1 MMAAR
6 VEAADAI
13 SANEP
18 RISGAQA
25 GTLCG
30 LFAER
35 VRLSGDAV
43 AYRQFDA
50 LTGVWRLYT
59 WRDMAALAASRQRV
73 LAREALQAGE
83 RVAVMLPNGVD
94 WVAFDQALLC
104 MRLISVPAF
113 SHDSAE
119 NVGYI
124 LANSGAKV
132 LVADPV
138 RLEKL
143 QSKPENLAPLQR
155 IIITGNPRQPPP
167 HNAVVVPAAG
177 EFTPGGEGDLDDVG
191 GGVGGSS
198 VGGKAV
204 GGGSGG
210 GKPVGGGS
218 GKTAGDN
225 SGKAAAADS
234 GNAGDDNSGKVA
246 GSSSDA
252 NGGKVTGSGS
262 GDANG
267 EPPAPGDVATIV
279 YTSGTT
285 GPAKGVVL
293 THENLLGNVAAT
305 SDFVR
310 YIGSDN
316 LFLSFLP
323 LSHTFERTIGYY
335 LSMMIGAQVAY
346 ARSIQQLKEDLLTL
360 RPTVLVSVPRI
371 YEQVYSRLQAA
382 LEERPAPL
390 RRVFSAAVAVGW
402 RRLGSSPLSLLC
414 RLLWPLFDALVAR
427 GFRRNLGGRLRYA
440 LSGGAAL
447 PPEIGRTLT
456 ALGVP
461 VYQGYGLTETGP
473 VVSVNRP
480 GGPADSIGVPIEGVE
495 VRIGDNSELLTRS
508 RYVMREYWG
517 NPDATAQALDKE
529 GWMHTGDQARMDESG
544 HLYIIGRIKE
554 IIVMANGEKAPP
566 ADMEHALLADAWFT
580 QAMVHG
586 EGRPFLVALLVLA
599 DEVSERHPQDTA
611 DLEAE
616 AMKRV
621 RARLS
626 GSASYA
632 RVRRVVV
639 LREPWTVDNGLLT
652 PTLKLKRHRIAE
664 RYAGEIEKAYTGY

>member
-1 MMAAR
+1 MAAR
-6 VEAADAI
+6 DAAADAI
-13 SANEP
+13 SGSEP

-50 LTGVWRLYT
+50 LTGEWRRYT
-59 WRDMAALAASRQRV
+59 WRDMAALAASRRRV

-83 RVAVMLPNGVD
+83 RVAMMLPNGVD
-94 WVAFDQALLC
+94 WVAFDQALLA

-143 QSKPENLAPLQR
+143 QSRPEILAPLQR
-155 IIITGNPRQPPP
+155 IIVTGDPRQPPP
-167 HNAVVVPAAG
+167 RNTLTVPAAG
-177 EFTPGGEGDLDDVG
+177 EFTPGGEGDLDDGGEAGG
-191 GGVGGSS
+191 GGVG
-198 VGGKAV
+198 
-204 GGGSGG
+204 
-210 GKPVGGGS
+210 
-218 GKTAGDN
+218 AG
-225 SGKAAAADS
+225 
-234 GNAGDDNSGKVA
+234 AGGKVA
-246 GSSSDA
+246 GSGSGGAGGDGNSGEAGGASDGFDTDSA
-252 NGGKVTGSGS
+252 GGGGKVAADGS
-262 GDANG
+262 GDAGG

-305 SDFVR
+305 CDFVR
-310 YIGSDN
+310 HIGSDN

-346 ARSIQQLKEDLLTL
+346 TRSIQQLKEDLLTL
-360 RPTVLVSVPRI
+360 KPTVLVSVPRI

-382 LEERPAPL
+382 LEQRPAL
-390 RRVFSAAVAVGW
+390 ARRVFSAAVAVGW
-402 RRLGSSPLSLLC
+402 RRLGSSSASLLC

-473 VVSVNRP
+473 VVSVNAP
-480 GGPADSIGVPIEGVE
+480 GGPADGIGVPIDGVE
-495 VRIGDNSELLTRS
+495 VRIGDNNELLTRS

-517 NPDATAQALDKE
+517 NAEATALALDE
-529 GWMHTGDQARMDESG
+529 DGWMHTGDQARMDDSG
-544 HLYIIGRIKE
+544 GLYIIGRIKE

-599 DEVSERHPQDTA
+599 DEVAERYPQDSA
-611 DLEAE
+611 DLETE

-639 LREPWTVDNGLLT
+639 LREAWTVDNGLLT

-664 RYAGEIEKAYTGY
+664 RYAGEIEGAYSGY

>member
-1 MMAAR
+1 M
-6 VEAADAI
+6 DAI
-13 SANEP
+13 SGGEP
-18 RISGAQA
+18 RISGRQA

-50 LTGVWRLYT
+50 LTGTWRHYT
-59 WRDMAALAASRQRV
+59 WRDMAALAASRRRV

-94 WVAFDQALLC
+94 WVAFDQALLG

-138 RLEKL
+138 RLERL
-143 QSKPENLAPLQR
+143 QSKPEILAPLQR
-155 IIITGNPRQPPP
+155 IIVTGEPRQPPP
-167 HNAVVVPAAG
+167 RNAVAVPAAG
-177 EFTPGGEGDLDDVG
+177 EFTPGGDGDLDDVG
-191 GGVGGSS
+191 
-198 VGGKAV
+198 AAP
-204 GGGSGG
+204 
-210 GKPVGGGS
+210 PV
-218 GKTAGDN
+218 
-225 SGKAAAADS
+225 
-234 GNAGDDNSGKVA
+234 
-246 GSSSDA
+246 
-252 NGGKVTGSGS
+252 
-262 GDANG
+262 
-267 EPPAPGDVATIV
+267 PGDVATIV

-293 THENLLGNVAAT
+293 THGNLLGNVAAT
-305 SDFVR
+305 SDFVH

-323 LSHTFERTIGYY
+323 LSHTFERTVGYY

-371 YEQVYSRLQAA
+371 YEQVYNRLQAA
-382 LEERPAPL
+382 LEERPAYL
-390 RRVFSAAVAVGW
+390 RRVFDAAVAVGW
-402 RRLGSSPLSLLC
+402 RRSGSSPLALLC

-427 GFRRNLGGRLRYA
+427 DFRRNLGGRLRYA

-447 PPEIGRTLT
+447 PPDIGRTLT

-473 VVSVNRP
+473 VVSVNWP
-480 GGPADSIGVPIEGVE
+480 GGPADSIGVPIDGVE
-495 VRIGDNSELLTRS
+495 VRIGDNNELLTRS

-517 NPDATAQALDKE
+517 NPEATAHALDGE
-529 GWMHTGDQARMDESG
+529 GWMHTGDQARMDEDG
-544 HLYIIGRIKE
+544 RLYIIGRLKE

-566 ADMEHALLADAWFT
+566 ADMEHALLADAWFA

-599 DEVSERHPQDTA
+599 DEVIERYPQDTEG
-611 DLEAE
+611 LEAE

-632 RVRRVVV
+632 RVRRVVL

-664 RYAGEIEKAYTGY
+664 CYAEEIEGAYRGY

>member
-1 MMAAR
+1 MAAR
-6 VEAADAI
+6 DAAADAI
-13 SANEP
+13 SGSEP

-50 LTGVWRLYT
+50 LTGEWRRYT
-59 WRDMAALAASRQRV
+59 WRDMAALAASRRRV

-83 RVAVMLPNGVD
+83 RVAMMLPNGVD
-94 WVAFDQALLC
+94 WVAFDQALLA

-143 QSKPENLAPLQR
+143 QSRPEILAPLQR
-155 IIITGNPRQPPP
+155 IIVTGDPRQPPP
-167 HNAVVVPAAG
+167 RNTLTVPAAG
-177 EFTPGGEGDLDDVG
+177 EFTPGGEGDLDDGGEG
-191 GGVGGSS
+191 GGVGAG
-198 VGGKAV
+198 VG
-204 GGGSGG
+204 
-210 GKPVGGGS
+210 
-218 GKTAGDN
+218 
-225 SGKAAAADS
+225 
-234 GNAGDDNSGKVA
+234 GKVA
-246 GSSSDA
+246 GSGSGGAGGDGNSGEAGGASDGFDTA
-252 NGGKVTGSGS
+252 SAGGGGKVNADGS
-262 GDANG
+262 GDADG
-267 EPPAPGDVATIV
+267 APPAPGDVATIV

-305 SDFVR
+305 CDFVR
-310 YIGSDN
+310 HIGSDN

-346 ARSIQQLKEDLLTL
+346 TRSIQQLKEDLLTL
-360 RPTVLVSVPRI
+360 KPTVLVSVPRI

-382 LEERPAPL
+382 LEQRPAL
-390 RRVFSAAVAVGW
+390 ARRVFSAAVAVGW
-402 RRLGSSPLSLLC
+402 RRLGSSPASLLC

-473 VVSVNRP
+473 VVSVNAP
-480 GGPADSIGVPIEGVE
+480 GGPADGIGVPIDGVE
-495 VRIGDNSELLTRS
+495 VRIGDNNELLTRS

-517 NPDATAQALDKE
+517 NTEATALALDE
-529 GWMHTGDQARMDESG
+529 DGWMHTGDQARMDDSG
-544 HLYIIGRIKE
+544 GLYIIGRIKE

-599 DEVSERHPQDTA
+599 DEVAERYPQDSA
-611 DLEAE
+611 DLETE

-639 LREPWTVDNGLLT
+639 LREAWTVDNGLLT

-664 RYAGEIEKAYTGY
+664 RYAGEIEGAYSGY

>member
-1 MMAAR
+1 M
-6 VEAADAI
+6 DAI
-13 SANEP
+13 SGGEP
-18 RISGAQA
+18 RISGRQA

-50 LTGVWRLYT
+50 LTGTWRHYT
-59 WRDMAALAASRQRV
+59 WRDMAALAASRRRV

-94 WVAFDQALLC
+94 WVAFDQALLG

-138 RLEKL
+138 RLERL
-143 QSKPENLAPLQR
+143 QSKPEILAPLQR
-155 IIITGNPRQPPP
+155 IIVTGEPRQPPP
-167 HNAVVVPAAG
+167 RNAVAVPAAG
-177 EFTPGGEGDLDDVG
+177 EFTPGGDGDLDDVG
-191 GGVGGSS
+191 
-198 VGGKAV
+198 AAP
-204 GGGSGG
+204 
-210 GKPVGGGS
+210 PV
-218 GKTAGDN
+218 
-225 SGKAAAADS
+225 
-234 GNAGDDNSGKVA
+234 
-246 GSSSDA
+246 
-252 NGGKVTGSGS
+252 
-262 GDANG
+262 
-267 EPPAPGDVATIV
+267 PGDVATIV

-293 THENLLGNVAAT
+293 THGNLLGNVAAT
-305 SDFVR
+305 SDFVH

-323 LSHTFERTIGYY
+323 LSHTFERTVGYY

-371 YEQVYSRLQAA
+371 YEQVYNRLQAA
-382 LEERPAPL
+382 LEERPAYL
-390 RRVFSAAVAVGW
+390 RRVFDAAVAVGW
-402 RRLGSSPLSLLC
+402 RRSGSSPLALLC

-427 GFRRNLGGRLRYA
+427 DFRRNLGGRLRYA

-447 PPEIGRTLT
+447 PPDIGRTLT

-473 VVSVNRP
+473 VVSVNWP
-480 GGPADSIGVPIEGVE
+480 GGPADSIGVPIDGVE
-495 VRIGDNSELLTRS
+495 VRIGDNNELLTRS

-517 NPDATAQALDKE
+517 NPEATAHALDGE
-529 GWMHTGDQARMDESG
+529 GWMHTGDQARMDEDG
-544 HLYIIGRIKE
+544 RLYIIGRLKE

-566 ADMEHALLADAWFT
+566 ADMEHALLADAWFA

-599 DEVSERHPQDTA
+599 DEVIERYPQDTEG
-611 DLEAE
+611 LEAE

-632 RVRRVVV
+632 RVRRVVL

-664 RYAGEIEKAYTGY
+664 CYAEEIEGA

>member
-1 MMAAR
+1 MAAR
-6 VEAADAI
+6 DAAADAI
-13 SANEP
+13 SGSEP

-50 LTGVWRLYT
+50 LTGEWRRYT
-59 WRDMAALAASRQRV
+59 WRDMAALAASRRRV

-83 RVAVMLPNGVD
+83 RVAMMLPNGVD
-94 WVAFDQALLC
+94 WVAFDQALLA

-143 QSKPENLAPLQR
+143 QSRPEILAPLQR
-155 IIITGNPRQPPP
+155 IIVTGDPRQPPP
-167 HNAVVVPAAG
+167 RNTLTVPAAG
-177 EFTPGGEGDLDDVG
+177 EFTPGGEGDLDDGGEAGG
-191 GGVGGSS
+191 GGVGAG
-198 VGGKAV
+198 VG
-204 GGGSGG
+204 
-210 GKPVGGGS
+210 
-218 GKTAGDN
+218 
-225 SGKAAAADS
+225 
-234 GNAGDDNSGKVA
+234 GKVA
-246 GSSSDA
+246 GSGSGGAGGDGNSGEAGGASDGFDTDSA
-252 NGGKVTGSGS
+252 GGGGKVNADGS
-262 GDANG
+262 GDAGG

-305 SDFVR
+305 CDFVR
-310 YIGSDN
+310 HIGSDN

-346 ARSIQQLKEDLLTL
+346 TRSIQQLKEDLLTL
-360 RPTVLVSVPRI
+360 KPTVLVSVPRI

-382 LEERPAPL
+382 LEQRPAL
-390 RRVFSAAVAVGW
+390 ARRVFSAAVAVGW
-402 RRLGSSPLSLLC
+402 RRLGSSPASLLC

-473 VVSVNRP
+473 VVSVNAP
-480 GGPADSIGVPIEGVE
+480 GGPADGIGVPIDGVE
-495 VRIGDNSELLTRS
+495 VRIGDNNELLTRS

-517 NPDATAQALDKE
+517 NTEATALALDE
-529 GWMHTGDQARMDESG
+529 DGWMHTGDQARMDDSG
-544 HLYIIGRIKE
+544 GLYIIGRIKE

-599 DEVSERHPQDTA
+599 DEVAERYPQDSA
-611 DLEAE
+611 DLETE

-632 RVRRVVV
+632 RVRRVIV
-639 LREPWTVDNGLLT
+639 LREAWTVDNGLLT

-664 RYAGEIEKAYTGY
+664 RYAGEIEGAYTGY

>member
-1 MMAAR
+1 MAAHG
-6 VEAADAI
+6 EAADAI

-50 LTGVWRLYT
+50 LTGAWRLYT
-59 WRDMAALAASRQRV
+59 WRDMAALAASRRRV
-73 LAREALQAGE
+73 LAREGLQAGE

-94 WVAFDQALLC
+94 WVAFDQALLG

-155 IIITGNPRQPPP
+155 IIITGDPRQPPP
-167 HNAVVVPAAG
+167 RNAVVVPAAG
-177 EFTPGGEGDLDDVG
+177 EFMPGGDGDLNDGGAAAG
-191 GGVGGSS
+191 GGE
-198 VGGKAV
+198 AA
-204 GGGSGG
+204 
-210 GKPVGGGS
+210 GGGS
-218 GKTAGDN
+218 GKVGDDN
-225 SGKAAAADS
+225 SGKAADGVSS
-234 GNAGDDNSGKVA
+234 GGDAGDA
-246 GSSSDA
+246 GG
-252 NGGKVTGSGS
+252 GGKVTDSVF
-262 GDANG
+262 GDADG

-310 YIGSDN
+310 YIGSGN

-382 LEERPAPL
+382 LEERPAPA
-390 RRVFSAAVAVGW
+390 RRVFSAAVAVG
-402 RRLGSSPLSLLC
+402 RRRSGSSPLSLLC

-480 GGPADSIGVPIEGVE
+480 GGPAASIGVPIAGVE
-495 VRIGDNSELLTRS
+495 VRIGDNNELLTRS

-517 NPDATAQALDKE
+517 NPEATAHALDKE
-529 GWMHTGDQARMDESG
+529 GWMHTGDQARMDEDG

-599 DEVSERHPQDTA
+599 DEVAERHPQDTA
-611 DLEAE
+611 ELEAE

-664 RYAGEIEKAYTGY
+664 RYAGEIEGAYSGY

>member
-1 MMAAR
+1 MDDINKNKP
-6 VEAADAI
+6 DAI
-13 SANEP
+13 SGGEP

-35 VRLSGDAV
+35 VRLSGGAV

-50 LTGVWRLYT
+50 LTGEWRRYT
-59 WRDMAALAASRQRV
+59 WRDMAALAASRRRV

-83 RVAVMLPNGVD
+83 RVAIMLPNGVD
-94 WVAFDQALLC
+94 WVAFDQALLA
-104 MRLISVPAF
+104 MKLISVPAF

-138 RLEKL
+138 RLERL
-143 QSKPENLAPLQR
+143 QSRPEILAPLQR
-155 IIITGNPRQPPP
+155 IIVTGDPRQPPP
-167 HNAVVVPAAG
+167 RNTLTVPAAG
-177 EFTPGGEGDLDDVG
+177 EFTPGGEGD
-191 GGVGGSS
+191 
-198 VGGKAV
+198 
-204 GGGSGG
+204 
-210 GKPVGGGS
+210 
-218 GKTAGDN
+218 N
-225 SGKAAAADS
+225 
-234 GNAGDDNSGKVA
+234 
-246 GSSSDA
+246 
-252 NGGKVTGSGS
+252 
-262 GDANG
+262 ANG

-305 SDFVR
+305 CDFVR
-310 YIGSDN
+310 HIGSDN

-346 ARSIQQLKEDLLTL
+346 TRSIQQLKEDLLAL
-360 RPTVLVSVPRI
+360 KPTVLVSVPRI

-382 LEERPAPL
+382 LEERPAL
-390 RRVFSAAVAVGW
+390 ARRVFGAAVAVGW
-402 RRLGSSPLSLLC
+402 RRFGTSPASLLW

-447 PPEIGRTLT
+447 PPQIGRTLT

-473 VVSVNRP
+473 VVSVNAP
-480 GGPADSIGVPIEGVE
+480 GGPADGIGVPIDGVE
-495 VRIGDNSELLTRS
+495 GRIGDNNELLTRS

-517 NPDATAQALDKE
+517 NPEATAAALDDE
-529 GWMHTGDQARMDESG
+529 GWMHTGDQARMDDSG
-544 HLYIIGRIKE
+544 GLYIIGRIKE

-599 DEVSERHPQDTA
+599 DEVAERYPQNTA

-632 RVRRVVV
+632 RVRRVIV
-639 LREPWTVDNGLLT
+639 LREAWTVDNGLLT

-664 RYAGEIEKAYTGY
+664 RYAEEIEGAYSGY

>member
-1 MMAAR
+1 M
-6 VEAADAI
+6 DAI
-13 SANEP
+13 SGGEP
-18 RISGAQA
+18 RISGRQA

-50 LTGVWRLYT
+50 LTGTWRHYT
-59 WRDMAALAASRQRV
+59 WRDMAALAASRRRV

-94 WVAFDQALLC
+94 WVAFDQALLG

-138 RLEKL
+138 RLERL
-143 QSKPENLAPLQR
+143 QSKPEILAPLQR
-155 IIITGNPRQPPP
+155 IIVTGEPRQPPP
-167 HNAVVVPAAG
+167 RNAVAVPAAG
-177 EFTPGGEGDLDDVG
+177 EFTPGGDGDLDDVG
-191 GGVGGSS
+191 
-198 VGGKAV
+198 AAP
-204 GGGSGG
+204 
-210 GKPVGGGS
+210 PV
-218 GKTAGDN
+218 
-225 SGKAAAADS
+225 
-234 GNAGDDNSGKVA
+234 
-246 GSSSDA
+246 
-252 NGGKVTGSGS
+252 
-262 GDANG
+262 
-267 EPPAPGDVATIV
+267 PGDVATIV

-293 THENLLGNVAAT
+293 THGNLLGNVAAT
-305 SDFVR
+305 SDFVH

-323 LSHTFERTIGYY
+323 LSHTFERTVGYY

-371 YEQVYSRLQAA
+371 YEQVYNRLQAA
-382 LEERPAPL
+382 LEERPAYL
-390 RRVFSAAVAVGW
+390 RRVFDAAVAVGW
-402 RRLGSSPLSLLC
+402 RRSGSSPLALLC

-427 GFRRNLGGRLRYA
+427 DFRRNLGGRLRYA

-447 PPEIGRTLT
+447 PPDIGRTLT

-473 VVSVNRP
+473 VVSVNWP
-480 GGPADSIGVPIEGVE
+480 GGPADSIGVPIDGVE
-495 VRIGDNSELLTRS
+495 VRIGDNNELLTRS

-517 NPDATAQALDKE
+517 NPEATAHALDGE
-529 GWMHTGDQARMDESG
+529 GWMHTGDQARMDEDG
-544 HLYIIGRIKE
+544 RLYIIGRLKE

-566 ADMEHALLADAWFT
+566 ADMEHALLADAWFA

-599 DEVSERHPQDTA
+599 DEVIERYPQDTEG
-611 DLEAE
+611 LEAE

-632 RVRRVVV
+632 RVRRVVL

-664 RYAGEIEKAYTGY
+664 CYAEEIEGAYSGY

>member
-1 MMAAR
+1 M
-6 VEAADAI
+6 DAI
-13 SANEP
+13 SGGEP
-18 RISGAQA
+18 RISGRQA

-35 VRLSGDAV
+35 VRLSDDAV

-50 LTGVWRLYT
+50 LTGTWRHYT
-59 WRDMAALAASRQRV
+59 WRDMAALAASRRRV

-94 WVAFDQALLC
+94 WVAFDQALLG

-138 RLEKL
+138 RLERL
-143 QSKPENLAPLQR
+143 QSKPEILAPLQR
-155 IIITGNPRQPPP
+155 IIVTGEPRQPPP
-167 HNAVVVPAAG
+167 RNAVAVPAAG
-177 EFTPGGEGDLDDVG
+177 EFTPGGDGDLDDVG
-191 GGVGGSS
+191 
-198 VGGKAV
+198 AAP
-204 GGGSGG
+204 
-210 GKPVGGGS
+210 PV
-218 GKTAGDN
+218 
-225 SGKAAAADS
+225 
-234 GNAGDDNSGKVA
+234 
-246 GSSSDA
+246 
-252 NGGKVTGSGS
+252 
-262 GDANG
+262 
-267 EPPAPGDVATIV
+267 PGDVATIV

-293 THENLLGNVAAT
+293 THGNLLGNVAAT
-305 SDFVR
+305 SDFVH

-323 LSHTFERTIGYY
+323 LSHTFERTVGYY

-371 YEQVYSRLQAA
+371 YEQVYNRLQAA
-382 LEERPAPL
+382 LEERPAYL
-390 RRVFSAAVAVGW
+390 RRVFDAAVAVGW
-402 RRLGSSPLSLLC
+402 RRSGSSPLALLC

-427 GFRRNLGGRLRYA
+427 DFRRNLGGRLCYA

-447 PPEIGRTLT
+447 PPDIGRTLT

-473 VVSVNRP
+473 VVSVNWP
-480 GGPADSIGVPIEGVE
+480 GGPADSIGVPIDGVE
-495 VRIGDNSELLTRS
+495 VRIGDNNELLTRS

-517 NPDATAQALDKE
+517 NPEATAHALDGE
-529 GWMHTGDQARMDESG
+529 GWMHTGDQARMDEDG
-544 HLYIIGRIKE
+544 RLYIIGRLKE

-566 ADMEHALLADAWFT
+566 ADMEHALLADAWFA

-599 DEVSERHPQDTA
+599 DEVIERYPQDTEG
-611 DLEAE
+611 LEAE

-632 RVRRVVV
+632 RVRRVVL

-664 RYAGEIEKAYTGY
+664 CYAEEIEGAYRGY

>member
-1 MMAAR
+1 M
-6 VEAADAI
+6 ADAI

-35 VRLSGDAV
+35 VRLSGDVV

-132 LVADPV
+132 LVTDPV

-155 IIITGNPRQPPP
+155 IIIAGNPRQPPP
-167 HNAVVVPAAG
+167 RNAVVVPAAG

-191 GGVGGSS
+191 KV
-198 VGGKAV
+198 
-204 GGGSGG
+204 
-210 GKPVGGGS
+210 
-218 GKTAGDN
+218 
-225 SGKAAAADS
+225 
-234 GNAGDDNSGKVA
+234 GDDNSGKVVDGVSSKA
-246 GSSSDA
+246 GD
-252 NGGKVTGSGS
+252 GGDDGKVASSGS
-262 GDANG
+262 GDAEG
-267 EPPAPGDVATIV
+267 EPPAPDDVATIV

-382 LEERPAPL
+382 LEERPAPA
-390 RRVFSAAVAVGW
+390 RRVFGAAVAVG
-402 RRLGSSPLSLLC
+402 RRRSGSSPLSLLC

-480 GGPADSIGVPIEGVE
+480 GGPADSIGVPIAGVE
-495 VRIGDNSELLTRS
+495 VRVGDNNELLTRS

-529 GWMHTGDQARMDESG
+529 GWMHTGDQARMDDSG

>member
-1 MMAAR
+1 M
-6 VEAADAI
+6 DAI
-13 SANEP
+13 SGGEP
-18 RISGAQA
+18 RISGRQA

-50 LTGVWRLYT
+50 LTGTWRHYT
-59 WRDMAALAASRQRV
+59 WRDMAALAASRRRV
-73 LAREALQAGE
+73 LARETLQAGE

-94 WVAFDQALLC
+94 WVAFDQALLG

-138 RLEKL
+138 RLERL
-143 QSKPENLAPLQR
+143 QSKPEILAPLQR
-155 IIITGNPRQPPP
+155 IIVTGEPRQPPP
-167 HNAVVVPAAG
+167 RNAVAVPAAG
-177 EFTPGGEGDLDDVG
+177 EFTPGGDGDLDDVG
-191 GGVGGSS
+191 
-198 VGGKAV
+198 AAP
-204 GGGSGG
+204 
-210 GKPVGGGS
+210 PV
-218 GKTAGDN
+218 
-225 SGKAAAADS
+225 
-234 GNAGDDNSGKVA
+234 
-246 GSSSDA
+246 
-252 NGGKVTGSGS
+252 
-262 GDANG
+262 
-267 EPPAPGDVATIV
+267 PGDVATIV

-293 THENLLGNVAAT
+293 THGNLLGNVAAT
-305 SDFVR
+305 SDFVH

-323 LSHTFERTIGYY
+323 LSHTFERTVGYY

-371 YEQVYSRLQAA
+371 YEQVYNRLQAA
-382 LEERPAPL
+382 LEERPAYL
-390 RRVFSAAVAVGW
+390 RRVFDAAVAVGW
-402 RRLGSSPLSLLC
+402 RRSGSSPLALLC

-427 GFRRNLGGRLRYA
+427 DFRRNLGGRLRYA

-447 PPEIGRTLT
+447 PPDIGRTLT

-473 VVSVNRP
+473 VVSVNWP
-480 GGPADSIGVPIEGVE
+480 GGPADSIGVPIDGVE
-495 VRIGDNSELLTRS
+495 VRIGDNNELLTRS

-517 NPDATAQALDKE
+517 NPEATAHALDGE
-529 GWMHTGDQARMDESG
+529 GWMHTGDQARMDEDG
-544 HLYIIGRIKE
+544 RLYIIGRLKE

-566 ADMEHALLADAWFT
+566 ADMEHALLADAWFA

-599 DEVSERHPQDTA
+599 DEVIERYPQDTEG
-611 DLEAE
+611 LEAE

-632 RVRRVVV
+632 RVRRVVL

-664 RYAGEIEKAYTGY
+664 CYAEEIEGAYRGY

>member
-1 MMAAR
+1 MAAR
-6 VEAADAI
+6 DAAADAI
-13 SANEP
+13 SGSEP

-50 LTGVWRLYT
+50 LTGEWRRYT
-59 WRDMAALAASRQRV
+59 WRDLAALAASRRRV

-83 RVAVMLPNGVD
+83 RVAMMLPNGVD
-94 WVAFDQALLC
+94 WVAFDQALLA

-143 QSKPENLAPLQR
+143 QSRPEILAPLQR
-155 IIITGNPRQPPP
+155 IIVTGDPRQPPP
-167 HNAVVVPAAG
+167 RNTLTVPAAG
-177 EFTPGGEGDLDDVG
+177 EFTPGGEGDLDDGGEAGG
-191 GGVGGSS
+191 GGVG
-198 VGGKAV
+198 
-204 GGGSGG
+204 
-210 GKPVGGGS
+210 
-218 GKTAGDN
+218 AG
-225 SGKAAAADS
+225 
-234 GNAGDDNSGKVA
+234 AGGKVA
-246 GSSSDA
+246 GSGS
-252 NGGKVTGSGS
+252 GGAGGDGNSGEAGGASVCFATDSAGGGSKVAADGS
-262 GDANG
+262 GDAGG

-305 SDFVR
+305 CDFVR
-310 YIGSDN
+310 HIGSDN

-346 ARSIQQLKEDLLTL
+346 TRSIQQLKEDLLTL
-360 RPTVLVSVPRI
+360 KPTVLVSVPRI

-382 LEERPAPL
+382 LEQRPAL
-390 RRVFSAAVAVGW
+390 ARRVFSAAVAVGW
-402 RRLGSSPLSLLC
+402 RRLGSSPASLLC

-461 VYQGYGLTETGP
+461 VYQGSRLTETGP
-473 VVSVNRP
+473 VVSVNAP
-480 GGPADSIGVPIEGVE
+480 GGPADGIGVPIDGVE
-495 VRIGDNSELLTRS
+495 VRIGDNNELLTRS

-517 NPDATAQALDKE
+517 NPEATALALDE
-529 GWMHTGDQARMDESG
+529 DGWMHTGDQARMDDSG
-544 HLYIIGRIKE
+544 GLYIIGRIKE

-599 DEVSERHPQDTA
+599 DEVAERYPQDSA
-611 DLEAE
+611 DLETE

-632 RVRRVVV
+632 RVRRVIV
-639 LREPWTVDNGLLT
+639 LREAWTVDNGLLT

-664 RYAGEIEKAYTGY
+664 RYAGEIESAYTGY